1 MIRPSVTAVTGTLAP
16 AAAHPAPAIDDG
28 RRTLTHGALA
38 LAAATEASWL
48 AALGV
53 ERAGL
58 LTDNGAAFVI
68 ADRALRLGGGLN
80 VPLPPAFTDAQLRH
94 ALDDAGLDA
103 LLTDQPGVAGRL
115 DCGLRS
121 VGIAPAS
128 GLGLWCRSL
137 PAGRPTLPAG
147 TVKVTYTS
155 GSTGTPKGVCLTAT
169 TLDAVV
175 QSVLTATRPLTL
187 RRHLVVLP
195 LATLLANVAGLDA
208 MLAGGGLCLLPSNAL
223 TGLQAGGVDVARLT
237 QLISREAPDSL
248 ILVPELLKALV
259 LAAEAGWQPPRS
271 LTFIAVGGGRVAP
284 ALLVRADALGL
295 PVYEGY
301 GLSECGSVL
310 CLNTPDARR
319 RGSVG
324 RPLPHAQLYS
334 DARGEI
340 RVRAPTFTGYLGA
353 PAPAGTDFATGDLG
367 RVDSDGYV
375 YVEGR
380 AKNVLIT
387 TFGRN
392 VSPEWVEGELL
403 QHAAIGQAC
412 VAGDDRPH
420 LAALIVPRHAGVADA
435 DIAAAVAATNA
446 VLPEYARIRRHAVV
460 REPFT
465 VASGLLTA
473 NGRPRRERIQ
483 ARHAALLD
491 GLYLDDFSMTP
502 AGVATGA

>member
-1 MIRPSVTAVTGTLAP
+1 M
-16 AAAHPAPAIDDG
+16 
-28 RRTLTHGALA
+28 LTHAALEV
-38 LAAATEASWL
+38 AARADASWL

-58 LTDNGAAFVI
+58 LADNGTAFAI
-68 ADRALRLGGGLN
+68 ADRALRFGWLLN

-115 DCGLRS
+115 DCGLRP
-121 VGIAPAS
+121 VGTAPES
-128 GLGLWCRSL
+128 GLGLWRRPL

-147 TVKVTYTS
+147 TLKVTYTS
-155 GSTGTPKGVCLTAT
+155 GSTGTPKGVCLPTT

-175 QSVLTATRPLTL
+175 QSVLTATGPLAL

-208 MLAGGGLCLLPSNAL
+208 MLAAGGLCLLPSNAL
-223 TGLQAGGVDVARLT
+223 TGLQPGGVDVARLT
-237 QLISREAPDSL
+237 GLITRQAPDSM

-259 LAAEAGWQPPRS
+259 LAAAAGWQPPAS

-284 ALLVRADALGL
+284 ALLARADALGL

-324 RPLPHAQLYS
+324 RPLPHVQLYS
-334 DARGEI
+334 DAQGGI
-340 RVRAPTFTGYLGA
+340 RVVTPAFAGYLGA
-353 PAPAGTDFATGDLG
+353 PPAAGQDFATGDLG
-367 RVDSDGYV
+367 RIDSDGYV
-375 YVEGR
+375 HVEGR

-392 VSPEWVEGELL
+392 VSPEWIEGELL

-420 LAALIVPRHAGVADA
+420 LAALIVPRHGGVTDA

-446 VLPEYARIRRHAVV
+446 GLPEYARVRRHAVV

-465 VASGLLTA
+465 VASGLLTT
-473 NGRPRRERIQ
+473 NGRPRRERIH
-483 ARHAALLD
+483 ARHEALLNE
-491 GLYLDDFSMTP
+491 LYHTP
-502 AGVATGA
+502 AGVPTGA